1 MGKDFFSKYIKT
13 EKQKVFDTNFFK
25 DADSYEV
32 WDEIDFSDL
41 KEVDGEQTFE
51 IKAEDIKFYS
61 EAVMDNNPLMN
72 DEEYAK
78 KSPYGGLVPHPIFAT
93 QIIFWCIG
101 TKGRGNWIRTPG
113 ARNPGQHIEIYE
125 NFRVGEVIHIKM
137 KPYDRYIK
145 RGKYYLRYQ
154 IDLYNQDNVKKG
166 MAIGTLILP
175 KSRDDVKKFLEG
187 MRGVKI

>member
-13 EKQKVFDTNFFK
+13 EKQKVFDTDFFK

-32 WDEIDFSDL
+32 WDEIDFSDIQ
-41 KEVDGEQTFE
+41 EVDGEQPFE

-61 EAVMDNNPLMN
+61 GAVMDDNPLMN

-78 KSPYGGLVPHPIFAT
+78 KSQYGGLIPHPIFAT

-145 RGKYYLRYQ
+145 RAKYYLRYQ

-175 KSRDDVKKFLEG
+175 KTRNDVKKFLEG

>member
-1 MGKDFFSKYIKT
+1 MGKGFFLKYIKT

-78 KSPYGGLVPHPIFAT
+78 KTPYGELVPHPIFAT

-175 KSRDDVKKFLEG
+175 KTRDDVKKFLTG